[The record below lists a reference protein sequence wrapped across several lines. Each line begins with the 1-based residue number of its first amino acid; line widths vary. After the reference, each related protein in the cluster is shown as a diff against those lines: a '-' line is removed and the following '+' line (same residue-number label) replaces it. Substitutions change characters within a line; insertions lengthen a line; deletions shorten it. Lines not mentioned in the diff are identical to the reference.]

1 VDLLRKNPAVAIPV
15 VYQRLEQKDA
25 EWWVVWCGAVCFVDW
40 MRSTL
45 LCMVRQSLHP
55 GFAPALRAEGCRVVG
70 GVVVVCVCL
79 LDVLCVFVHG
89 EANFTFRVGVSCEQ
103 ISEHVFV
110 RVCLCVPT

>member
-1 VDLLRKNPAVAIPV
+1 
-15 VYQRLEQKDA
+15 
-25 EWWVVWCGAVCFVDW
+25 
-40 MRSTL
+40 M
-45 LCMVRQSLHP
+45 
-55 GFAPALRAEGCRVVG
+55 VG